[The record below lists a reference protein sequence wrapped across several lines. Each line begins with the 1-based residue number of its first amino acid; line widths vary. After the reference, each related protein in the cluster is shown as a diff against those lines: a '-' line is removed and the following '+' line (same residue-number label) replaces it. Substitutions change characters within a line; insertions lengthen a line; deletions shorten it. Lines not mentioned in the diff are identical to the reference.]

1 MAILLGSFT
10 VSFALVRHL
19 RAFLAIG
26 LNEFDAGVYFCLP
39 CGASIE
45 VEKRESCM
53 PEKRIALVGAGA
65 NGAAIAADMTNAG
78 FDVTCVEQWPAHV
91 EAIRER
97 GVEVRTPQGDSAT
110 TELRIH
116 HLCEVAELRDPFDLV
131 YVVTKAYDA
140 RWHCELIEPL
150 LAPDGLA
157 VGVQN
162 GMTLDQ
168 MAAVF
173 GPERTFGAVIEIAGN
188 MWEPG
193 VVERQTPKSGTWF
206 ALGPQSENSPF
217 ERAEEL
223 AEPLRSAGAVE
234 VTANVRSAKWM
245 KLVANAAEMVPSAI
259 LGVPLVEALHVEGM
273 REVMDAAGTEALDT
287 ALALGC
293 EIVPMFGQEG
303 IEELPPE
310 RYAAALLDAVLAG
323 WSLEDTK
330 VAVLQDWVKGRRA
343 EGEEING
350 LVVAEQDRLGGEAP
364 VNRRLVEIAR
374 RIETGELELS
384 LDNAKLLS
392 NLPLGN

>member
-1 MAILLGSFT
+1 
-10 VSFALVRHL
+10 
-19 RAFLAIG
+19 
-26 LNEFDAGVYFCLP
+26 
-39 CGASIE
+39 
-45 VEKRESCM
+45 M
-53 PEKRIALVGAGA
+53 PEKRIAVVGTGA

-91 EAIRER
+91 EAIRAR
-97 GVEVRTPQGDSAT
+97 GVEVRTPQGEAT
-110 TELRIH
+110 VTELRIH

-140 RWHCELIEPL
+140 RWHCELIAPL
-150 LAPDGLA
+150 LAADGLA

-162 GMTLDQ
+162 GMTLDE

-193 VVERQTPKSGTWF
+193 VVERQTAKDGTWF
-206 ALGPQSENSPF
+206 ALGPQSADSPLA
-217 ERAEEL
+217 RAEEL

-234 VTANVRSAKWM
+234 VTADVRSAKWM

-273 REVMDAAGTEALDT
+273 RAVMDAAGSEALDT

-293 EIVPMFGQEG
+293 KIVPMFGQEG
-303 IEELPPE
+303 IEETPPE

-350 LVVAEQDRLGGEAP
+350 LVVAEQERLGGDAP

-374 RIETGELELS
+374 RIEAGELELS
-384 LDNAKLLS
+384 VGNAELLS
-392 NLPLGN
+392 DLALAD

>member
-1 MAILLGSFT
+1 MAG
-10 VSFALVRHL
+10 
-19 RAFLAIG
+19 
-26 LNEFDAGVYFCLP
+26 
-39 CGASIE
+39 
-45 VEKRESCM
+45 
-53 PEKRIALVGAGA
+53 KRIAVLGAGA
-65 NGAAIAADMTNAG
+65 NGAAIAADMANAG
-78 FDVTCVEQWPAHV
+78 YDVTCVEQWPAHV

-97 GVEVRTPQGDSAT
+97 GVEVRTPTGESAR

-116 HLCEVAELRDPFDLV
+116 HLCEVAELRRPFDLV

-150 LAPDGLA
+150 LAPEGLA

-162 GMTLDQ
+162 GMTLDD
-168 MAAVF
+168 MADVF

-188 MWEPG
+188 MFEPG
-193 VVERQTPKSGTWF
+193 VVERQTPQSGTWF
-206 ALGPQSENSPF
+206 ALGPQSAATPF

-234 VTANVRSAKWM
+234 VTADVRSAKWM

-273 REVMDAAGTEALDT
+273 REVMDAAGTEALET

-323 WSLEDTK
+323 WSLEDTR

-350 LVVAEQDRLGGEAP
+350 LVVAERERLGGDAP

-374 RIETGELELS
+374 RIEAGQLQLS
-384 LDNAKLLS
+384 VDNSQLLS
-392 NLPLGN
+392 NLPLGH

>member
-1 MAILLGSFT
+1 MA
-10 VSFALVRHL
+10 
-19 RAFLAIG
+19 
-26 LNEFDAGVYFCLP
+26 EQ
-39 CGASIE
+39 
-45 VEKRESCM
+45 
-53 PEKRIALVGAGA
+53 RIAVVGAGA

-78 FDVTCVEQWPAHV
+78 LDVTCVEQWPAHV

-97 GVEVRTPQGDSAT
+97 GVEVRTPQGDST
-110 TELRIH
+110 TTALRIH

-150 LAPDGLA
+150 LAPGGLA

-162 GMTLDQ
+162 GMTLDE

-188 MWEPG
+188 MFEPG
-193 VVERQTPKSGTWF
+193 VVERQTPVEGTWF
-206 ALGPQSENSPF
+206 ALGPQSASSTPF

-223 AEPLRSAGAVE
+223 AAPLRSAGAVE
-234 VTANVRSAKWM
+234 VTADIRSAKWM

-273 REVMDAAGTEALDT
+273 REVMDAAGSEALET

-293 EIVPMFGQEG
+293 RIVPMFGQEG
-303 IEELPPE
+303 IEETPPE

-323 WSLEDTK
+323 WSLEDTR

-350 LVVAEQDRLGGEAP
+350 LVVREQRRLGGDAP
-364 VNRRLVEIAR
+364 VNRRLVEVAR
-374 RIETGELELS
+374 RIEAGELEMGLA
-384 LDNAKLLS
+384 NAALLTQ
-392 NLPLGN
+392 